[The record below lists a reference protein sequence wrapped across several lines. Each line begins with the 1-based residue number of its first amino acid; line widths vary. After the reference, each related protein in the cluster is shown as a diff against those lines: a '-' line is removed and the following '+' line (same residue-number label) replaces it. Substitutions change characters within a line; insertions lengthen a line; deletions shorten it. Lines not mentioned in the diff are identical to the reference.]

1 MKLLI
6 LHIVLFFTSIHYP
19 QQLSGF
25 ENIPFESSK
34 ETVRDSMSMAEN
46 VKLGYTKDDVI
57 GFSGGEF
64 MSNEV
69 NFQSFHFH
77 DDKLHTVDIV
87 FRKTD
92 DISLL
97 RNEILSFLRVKYGY
111 EDIEK
116 PDDYGNLA
124 NSWYFVDEQGNP
136 TELINLVLFE
146 LPKEIQLIN

>member
-69 NFQSFHFH
+69 NF
-77 DDKLHTVDIV
+77 
-87 FRKTD
+87 
-92 DISLL
+92 
-97 RNEILSFLRVKYGY
+97 
-111 EDIEK
+111 
-116 PDDYGNLA
+116 
-124 NSWYFVDEQGNP
+124 
-136 TELINLVLFE
+136 
-146 LPKEIQLIN
+146 